1 MAIRKS
7 TGIFHFTWLQQ
18 NLCCERPT
26 RPTDIASLFL
36 IADDRR
42 NLRHTTDFLLQFGGL
57 LILSAPS
64 KSQHDRQSL
73 FVCFSVNYFKYN
85 VCSHSQTHF
94 PFPHSIPTSTGSLN
108 GDNPFLVSSIEKE
121 FTGSLWQ
128 VGYINNSTTS
138 GLCTSNFLSSACLGR
153 SLSFL

>member
-26 RPTDIASLFL
+26 RPTDIADYFL
-36 IADDRR
+36 SPMVIGGIYVI
-42 NLRHTTDFLLQFGGL
+42 LPTFYCSSGL

-85 VCSHSQTHF
+85 VCSLTPLHTQPKLIFHFPIRFPPRLGHSTMITHF
-94 PFPHSIPTSTGSLN
+94 SCRVLKKSL
-108 GDNPFLVSSIEKE
+108 P
-121 FTGSLWQ
+121 
-128 VGYINNSTTS
+128 
-138 GLCTSNFLSSACLGR
+138 GLCGKWVI
-153 SLSFL
+153 